1 MTNLLEMA
9 IPENEQEEIKEFIS
23 TLLLLPK
30 EDRAMLLF
38 SANAF
43 KVRSD
48 IEKAKGSQNK
58 VKRKASSTTNAT

>member
-1 MTNLLEMA
+1 MTNMLEMV

-48 IEKAKGSQNK
+48 IEKAKCSQKK

>member
-1 MTNLLEMA
+1 MEELLNMK
-9 IPENEQEEIKEFIS
+9 ISKNEQGEIKQFIS

-48 IEKAKGSQNK
+48 IEKAKCSKNK

>member
-1 MTNLLEMA
+1 MTNMLEMA

-48 IEKAKGSQNK
+48 IEKAKCSQNK
-58 VKRKASSTTNAT
+58 AKRKASSTTNAT

>member
-1 MTNLLEMA
+1 MKDLLDMK
-9 IPENEQEEIKEFIS
+9 ISKNEQEEIKEFIS

-48 IEKAKGSQNK
+48 IEKAKCSQSK